1 MSEMKWSVSRVWL
14 FATSWIIACQAPL
27 SIEFSRQ
34 VYWSGLPFPSP
45 GDLSE
50 PGTEPRSLLQGRQIF
65 HHLSYQGSL
74 SECLLYANYCQALY
88 TLYVCVCVC
97 AQLCSIVC
105 HPMGYRLPGSSL
117 STEFCRQKYCSGLT
131 FPTPGHLPHPGM
143 ELGFLGSPALISRK
157 ILYHCATWEAHFT
170 C

>member
-1 MSEMKWSVSRVWL
+1 MWWGGRKRRGFVWMSEMKWSVSRVLL

-34 VYWSGLPFPSP
+34 VYWRGLPFPSP

-65 HHLSYQGSL
+65 HHLSYQESL

-97 AQLCSIVC
+97 GLSCVQLFATPWDIDCQAPLCPQNFAGKNIGV
-105 HPMGYRLPGSSL
+105 GSHFL
-117 STEFCRQKYCSGLT
+117 LQGIFHTQGWN
-131 FPTPGHLPHPGM
+131 
-143 ELGFLGSPALISRK
+143 LGFLDL
-157 ILYHCATWEAHFT
+157 LH
-170 C
+170 

>member
-1 MSEMKWSVSRVWL
+1 MSEMKWSVSCVWL
-14 FATSWIIACQAPL
+14 FATSWTIACQAPL

-50 PGTEPRSLLQGRQIF
+50 PGTEPRSLLQCRQIF
-65 HHLSYQGSL
+65 YHLTTRHFTH
-74 SECLLYANYCQALY
+74 CMFVC
-88 TLYVCVCVC
+88 VCVCVC

-117 STEFCRQKYCSGLT
+117 SIEFCRQKYWSGLT